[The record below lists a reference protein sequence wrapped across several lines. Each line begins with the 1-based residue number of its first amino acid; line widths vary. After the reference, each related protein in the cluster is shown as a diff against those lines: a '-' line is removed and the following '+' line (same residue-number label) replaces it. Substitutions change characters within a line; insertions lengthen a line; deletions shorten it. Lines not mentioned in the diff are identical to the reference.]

1 MKFLTKKSVTHKI
14 ILALVIVVLM
24 NFSIPPIAFAN
35 SNIGLDLLT
44 EFAHLVA
51 SLGDVVM
58 GLLNKTMLGTEAMWG
73 SVMLE
78 KGDINLQNNRS
89 YLYVSKEDLEDKNAT
104 IKKVDSKK
112 LNGLIW
118 EEWKIPNTL
127 YCPENIFANKI
138 AALDVNFIH
147 PNSYTSV
154 EYDKSGENPTDDSI
168 KSQKSAASKLNTVI
182 SSWYKAFRNISI
194 VGLLSVLVYLGIRL
208 LISTAAT
215 EKAKYKETIKD
226 WIVALCLVFIIHII
240 MSGILMMTEKIIDL
254 FGSTAENG
262 IIVQVVNENGEEV
275 GTNFRTNLT
284 GYVRF
289 LAQASE
295 IGDAMGYTAIYIAL
309 VIFTVM
315 FTITYLKRFLWMAF
329 LTMIAPLV
337 SLTYPIDKAGD
348 GQAQAFNMWVKEY
361 FMHAILQPVHLLLFT
376 VLVSSAYDLATD
388 NILYACVAIGFL
400 IPAEKFIK
408 KMFKLDKAET
418 TSGLGAVAGGA
429 LAMKGINAVTNKVKG
444 RVAGGAG
451 AGGDKI
457 KTADDRATLDGGKRK
472 KTVTPKDSSEMLGLE
487 ADSNAPD
494 ADDSQQD
501 ENNDRYRNLNED
513 ERRRVQE
520 LEEKEKEDYESGDY
534 NSLYLNQDR
543 IAEQQ
548 ELEVLRKKA
557 DERNAEEQRQQ
568 EEERQLAEQ
577 RAQEEAQRKAVE
589 DAKIGNRFK
598 RVGTALSDNA
608 SLKKARMLNRLENAF
623 SPEGLKRGAIKGAKT
638 LGRIGGAAAG
648 ATLVGTAAAGA
659 ALTTGDLSTGT
670 GIVAGGVLAGGGVGA
685 SLGGKSIGTAI
696 EAGTGFASTMSDA
709 WKTDAERAQAKAD
722 KNARFDKNFKLDE
735 KNISYLRKQ
744 HITNPA
750 EWLQDDKTQA
760 FLDAG
765 ITDINTIFNARDL
778 MEKSNGRINLE
789 GAVTRA
795 KAASELSDNF
805 ASSNTQKNAL
815 REDLRRKSPSKVS
828 NDQIDKYIL
837 DLIDIK
843 KVN

>member
-494 ADDSQQD
+494 ADDSQHGR
-501 ENNDRYRNLNED
+501 NNNFSPDSD
-513 ERRRVQE
+513 
-520 LEEKEKEDYESGDY
+520 DS
-534 NSLYLNQDR
+534 
-543 IAEQQ
+543 
-548 ELEVLRKKA
+548 
-557 DERNAEEQRQQ
+557 QQ